1 MYTLCWLFFCKQKT
15 ADEMRISDWGSDVCS
30 SDLAG
35 ADGPLAAPS
44 RPERGCGRRAFAH
57 SGRGSVTRVH
67 VVRRRGPPAVA
78 AVQLLFLLLRD
89 RRRVHAVLGAVS
101 GGAWLQC
108 GTNGYR
114 VRTDGLRA
122 RRDTAGLGLV
132 CGSPR
137 QAYRPDPR
145 RELQCTADRKSGVE
159 GKSVSGRLALGGR
172 RAIKKKN

>member
-1 MYTLCWLFFCKQKT
+1 MIRRPTRSTRTDTLFPYTTLI
-15 ADEMRISDWGSDVCS
+15 RS
-30 SDLAG
+30 SLRRPARNDYRRGDAGAG

-114 VRTDGLRA
+114 VRTDGLR
-122 RRDTAGLGLV
+122 
-132 CGSPR
+132 
-137 QAYRPDPR
+137 
-145 RELQCTADRKSGVE
+145 EI
-159 GKSVSGRLALGGR
+159 GRAHV
-172 RAIKKKN
+172 